1 MLKKALLALTIA
13 LLCTPGLT
21 FGAGSR
27 SFDDDEMRVFS
38 LVNQERAKRGLSAV
52 QWDARLSDLART
64 FSRQM
69 ADEGFFDHC
78 DRQGATVVDRA
89 RRARIKGW
97 RKIGENLFFCDRSS
111 QFVRLAVRGWLKSPA
126 HRDNMFDP
134 SWTATGIGIARA
146 SNGQIF
152 VTEVFVAD

>member
-1 MLKKALLALTIA
+1 MLKKALFALTIA
-13 LLCTPGLT
+13 LLCAPGLT
-21 FGAGSR
+21 FRAGSR
-27 SFDDDEMRVFS
+27 SFYDDEMRVFT

-52 QWDARLSDLART
+52 QWDPRLSDLARS

-69 ADEGFFDHC
+69 ADEGFFDHY
-78 DRQGATVVDRA
+78 DRQGASVVDRA

-97 RKIGENLFFCDRSS
+97 HKIGENLFYCERSS
-111 QFVRLAVRGWLKSPA
+111 QFVGLAVRGWLRSPA
-126 HRDNMFDP
+126 HRDNMFDS

-146 SNGQIF
+146 SNGQIY

>member
-13 LLCTPGLT
+13 LLCTPALT
-21 FGAGSR
+21 LGAGSR
-27 SFDDDEMRVFS
+27 SFYDDELRVFS
-38 LVNQERAKRGLSAV
+38 LVNQERAKRGLSSI
-52 QWDARLSDLART
+52 QWNAGLSDLARS

-69 ADEGFFDHC
+69 ADEGFFDHY
-78 DRQGATVVDRA
+78 DKQGASVVDRA

-97 RKIGENLFFCDRSS
+97 HKIGENLFYCERSP
-111 QFVRLAVRGWLKSPA
+111 QFVGLAIRGWLRSPA

-146 SNGQIF
+146 SNGQIYI
-152 VTEVFVAD
+152 TEVFVAD